1 MNKPVGKIKVNVYL
15 TTKQYD
21 RLCRYMEFCE
31 CYSTRLKWQQDLS
44 RSAWPRQSSVGRLR
58 RINMTSEDKIY
69 FCSVFFVV
77 LPLLYF
83 AIHNYFVRKRSRGR
97 KYTDLDM
104 IVCYVY
110 MIAFILFS
118 FYFKYIANL

>member
-1 MNKPVGKIKVNVYL
+1 
-15 TTKQYD
+15 
-21 RLCRYMEFCE
+21 
-31 CYSTRLKWQQDLS
+31 
-44 RSAWPRQSSVGRLR
+44 
-58 RINMTSEDKIY
+58 MTSEDKIY

-118 FYFKYIANL
+118 FYIKYIANL

>member
-1 MNKPVGKIKVNVYL
+1 
-15 TTKQYD
+15 
-21 RLCRYMEFCE
+21 
-31 CYSTRLKWQQDLS
+31 
-44 RSAWPRQSSVGRLR
+44 
-58 RINMTSEDKIY
+58 MTSEDKIY
-69 FCSVFFVV
+69 FCSAFFVV
-77 LPLLYF
+77 VPLLCF

>member
-31 CYSTRLKWQQDLS
+31 CYSTPAEMATRLVQ
-44 RSAWPRQSSVGRLR
+44 VGLAEAIKRLR